1 VDVLVFVGFAL
12 GHLFNRRPN
21 DEASLLHVLTRRV
34 NTAFGGP
41 PMTHHSQVRE
51 PAVLPLIRTL
61 LGVFIAIA
69 AIAYASDLFSRAGL
83 SIFTEQYLAVILGTS
98 LALVFLKPQAS
109 LLRRSVD
116 TLIGALGLAASLY
129 LALAY
134 PDLVERQ
141 LDLPLSA
148 LVISA
153 TLFVL
158 VLEGLRRV
166 VGISLVLVVLGF
178 LLFALVGHTLSGPLQ
193 TREVQLDRLL
203 VYVGIDTNGMLGL
216 TLSVAATIVIGFVL
230 FGQLL
235 LRSGGADFF
244 NDLAL
249 ALMGHSRGGSGKIA
263 TIASALFG
271 SISGVVVSNIVATG
285 VVTIRMMK
293 QGGFKP
299 HTAAAI
305 ETVAST
311 GGQIMPPVMG
321 AVAFLMAEFLQ
332 ISYAEVVLAALVPA
346 ILYYAALYI
355 QVDLEA
361 AKEDIKRIDPQ
372 LIPPKR
378 QVLSQGWVFVI
389 PFAAVIGALFFFNSR
404 PETAA
409 LWGALG
415 ALVVGVARGYKGN
428 RMTLGDVRDSLAE
441 TGHSIVD
448 IIMIGAA
455 AGFII
460 GILNITGLGFGL
472 TYFLVELG
480 QGNLFLLLLISAGVC
495 IVLGMGMPTVGV
507 YMLLAVLVAPS
518 LVQVGVEPI
527 AAHLFIFYMGM
538 MSMITPPI
546 AIGAFFAASIAQA
559 SPMKT
564 AFTAMRLG
572 WTAYIVPFL
581 FVASPALLLIGD
593 GIDIAMAVVSALVG
607 VWAVS
612 VGVVGFLGHRR
623 SPGVRIAF
631 VLGGILF
638 LVPDIGG
645 MNLIPVARIAGLLI
659 LAMLIILGS
668 TGRRRLALAAK

>member
-1 VDVLVFVGFAL
+1 MSI
-12 GHLFNRRPN
+12 R
-21 DEASLLHVLTRRV
+21 SHVK
-34 NTAFGGP
+34 
-41 PMTHHSQVRE
+41 E
-51 PAVLPLIRTL
+51 PIAVPLIRTL
-61 LGVFIAIA
+61 LGSFIAVA
-69 AIAYASDLFSRAGL
+69 AIAYATDLFSRLGL
-83 SIFTEQYLAVILGTS
+83 SIYTEQYLSIVLGAS
-98 LALVFLKPQAS
+98 LALVFLKPQP
-109 LLRRSVD
+109 LLKRRCIDSV
-116 TLIGALGLAASLY
+116 IGLVGLSAGGYMAV
-129 LALAY
+129 AY

-141 LDLPLSA
+141 LDLPIDA
-148 LVISA
+148 LIISSV
-153 TLFVL
+153 LFVL

-166 VGISLVLVVLGF
+166 VGVALVVVVLAFLAFAMLG
-178 LLFALVGHTLSGPLQ
+178 HQLSGPLQ
-193 TREVQLDRLL
+193 TREIEMTRLM
-203 VYVGIDTNGMLGL
+203 VYLGVDTNGMLGL

-249 ALMGHSRGGSGKIA
+249 VLMGRSQGGSGKIA

-299 HTAAAI
+299 QTAAAI

-332 ISYAEVVLAALVPA
+332 ISYADVVLAALVPA

-361 AKEDIKRIDPQ
+361 AKEHIKKIDPS
-372 LIPPKR
+372 LIPAKKD
-378 QVLSQGWVFVI
+378 VFSQGWLFVI
-389 PFAAVIGALFFFNSR
+389 PFAGVIGALFFFNAR
-404 PETAA
+404 PEVAA

-415 ALVVGVARGYKGN
+415 ALIVGLAKGYKGK

-460 GILNITGLGFGL
+460 GILNMTGLGFGL

-480 QGNLFLLLLISAGVC
+480 QGNLFLLLLISAAVC

-546 AIGAFFAASIAQA
+546 AIGAFFAASIAKA
-559 SPMKT
+559 DPMKT
-564 AFTAMRLG
+564 AFTSMRLG

-581 FVASPALLLIGD
+581 FVSSPALLLIGD
-593 GIDIAMAVVSALVG
+593 TVEIALAVVSALAG

-612 VGVVGFLGHRR
+612 VGFVGYLGYKRGPIGR
-623 SPGVRIAF
+623 LAF
-631 VLGGILF
+631 ALAGIL
-638 LVPDIGG
+638 LLLPNIGG
-645 MNLIPVARIAGLLI
+645 HDFILITRAAGLL
-659 LAMLIILGS
+659 LIVLLIVMGCSGKRGLS
-668 TGRRRLALAAK
+668 LELK

>member
-1 VDVLVFVGFAL
+1 MSEAANI
-12 GHLFNRRPN
+12 HRP
-21 DEASLLHVLTRRV
+21 
-34 NTAFGGP
+34 
-41 PMTHHSQVRE
+41 QIQE
-51 PAVLPLIRTL
+51 PAALAKIRTL
-61 LGVFIAIA
+61 FGTLIAVA
-69 AIAYASDLFSRAGL
+69 AIAYAADLFSRIGL
-83 SIFTEQYLAVILGTS
+83 AIYTEQYLAIILGLS
-98 LALVFLKPQAS
+98 LALVFLKPHANKIQ
-109 LLRRSVD
+109 RQFD
-116 TLIGALGLAASLY
+116 FFLGLTGLGAGFYMAVQ
-129 LALAY
+129 Y
-134 PDLVERQ
+134 PWLVERQ
-141 LDLPLSA
+141 LDMPISA
-148 LVISA
+148 LILSV
-153 TLFVL
+153 LFLML

-166 VGISLVLVVLGF
+166 VGITLVIVVAVF
-178 LLFALVGHTLSGPLQ
+178 LTFALLGHHLSGPLQ
-193 TREVQLDRLL
+193 TRNVDFDRLV
-203 VYVGIDTNGMLGL
+203 VYLGLDTNGMLGL
-216 TLSVAATIVIGFVL
+216 TLAVAATIVIGFVL

-249 ALMGHSRGGSGKIA
+249 CLMGHAKGGSGKIA

-299 HTAAAI
+299 QTAAAI

-332 ISYAEVVLAALVPA
+332 ISYADVVLAALVPA
-346 ILYYAALYI
+346 VLYYAALYI

-361 AKEDIKRIDPQ
+361 AKEGIERVDPA
-372 LIPPKR
+372 LIPDR
-378 QVLSQGWVFVI
+378 RTVLRHGWIFAI
-389 PFAAVIGALFFFNSR
+389 PFAAVVAALFFFNMR

-415 ALVVGVARGYKGN
+415 AMIVGVLRGYNGK
-428 RMTLGDVRDSLAE
+428 RMSWQDIRGALAE

-480 QGNLFLLLLISAGVC
+480 QGNLFLLLVISALVC

-507 YMLLAVLVAPS
+507 YLLLAVLVAPS

-546 AIGAFFAASIAQA
+546 AIGAFFAASIAGA
-559 SPMKT
+559 DPMKT
-564 AFTAMRLG
+564 AFTSMRLG

-581 FVASPALLLIGD
+581 FVTTPALLLIGD
-593 GIDIAMAVVSALVG
+593 TGEIILAISTTLLG

-612 VGVVGFLGHRR
+612 VGFVGFFKHRLTLLSR
-623 SPGVRIAF
+623 ASYMLSGA
-631 VLGGILF
+631 LF
-638 LVPDIGG
+638 MLPDMGDST
-645 MNLIPVARIAGLLI
+645 LLI
-659 LAMLIILGS
+659 AARTTALLLLVILVSSGCLS
-668 TGRRRLALAAK
+668 RQRARPQIDSQ

>member
-1 VDVLVFVGFAL
+1 MSDHISVHEPKAL
-12 GHLFNRRPN
+12 K
-21 DEASLLHVLTRRV
+21 A
-34 NTAFGGP
+34 
-41 PMTHHSQVRE
+41 
-51 PAVLPLIRTL
+51 IRTL
-61 LGVFIAIA
+61 LGSLIALA
-69 AIAYASDLFSRAGL
+69 AIAYASDLFSRIGL
-83 SIFTEQYLAVILGTS
+83 AIYTEQYLAVVLGIS
-98 LALVFLKPQAS
+98 LALVFLKPQANPT
-109 LLRRSVD
+109 RRGMDACVAVVAF
-116 TLIGALGLAASLY
+116 IAGLY
-129 LALAY
+129 LAVQY
-134 PDLVERQ
+134 PMLVERQ
-141 LDLPLSA
+141 LDMPPAALTLSG
-148 LVISA
+148 LF
-153 TLFVL
+153 FVL

-166 VGISLVLVVLGF
+166 IGTTLVIVVLAF
-178 LLFALVGHTLSGPLQ
+178 LTFALVGHNFSGPLQ
-193 TREVQLDRLL
+193 TRQIDLDRLM

-244 NDLAL
+244 NDMAL
-249 ALMGHSRGGSGKIA
+249 SLMGRSKGGSGKIA

-299 HTAAAI
+299 QTAAAI

-332 ISYAEVVLAALVPA
+332 ISYSEVVLAALVPA
-346 ILYYAALYI
+346 VLYYASLYI

-361 AKEDIKRIDPQ
+361 AKEEIKKIDPA
-372 LIPPKR
+372 LIPSKKK
-378 QVLSQGWVFVI
+378 VFGQGWVFAI
-389 PFAAVIGALFFFNSR
+389 PFAGVIGALFFFNLR

-415 ALVVGVARGYKGN
+415 ALIVGLVRGYNGK
-428 RMTLGDVRDSLAE
+428 RMGLADIRDALAE

-460 GILNITGLGFGL
+460 GILNVTGLGFGL
-472 TYFLVELG
+472 TYALVQLG
-480 QGNLFLLLLISAGVC
+480 QGNLFLLLVIAAAVC

-507 YMLLAVLVAPS
+507 YLLLAVLVAPS

-546 AIGAFFAASIAQA
+546 AIGAFFAASIAKA
-559 SPMKT
+559 DPIKT
-564 AFTAMRLG
+564 SFTAMRLG
-572 WTAYIVPFL
+572 WTAYIIPFL
-581 FVASPALLLIGD
+581 FVTSPALLLIGNP
-593 GIDIAMAVVSALVG
+593 ISIAVAVISALIG

-612 VGVVGFLGHRR
+612 VGFVGYLGYKRKLGAR
-623 SPGVRIAF
+623 LAFMIA
-631 VLGGILF
+631 GALF
-638 LVPDIGG
+638 LVPLSGETEL
-645 MNLIPVARIAGLLI
+645 LITARLAGLTI
-659 LAMLIILGS
+659 LALLIGFFC
-668 TGRRRLALAAK
+668 TEKGRLSVRTE

>member
-1 VDVLVFVGFAL
+1 MSDVYS
-12 GHLFNRRPN
+12 
-21 DEASLLHVLTRRV
+21 D
-34 NTAFGGP
+34 
-41 PMTHHSQVRE
+41 RE
-51 PAVLPLIRTL
+51 PAAFEKMRTL
-61 LGVFIAIA
+61 LGFFIALA
-69 AIAYASDLFSRAGL
+69 AIAFASNVFSRMGVE
-83 SIFTEQYLAVILGTS
+83 IYTEQYLAIVLGSS
-98 LALVFLKPQAS
+98 LALIFLKHQES
-109 LLRRSVD
+109 FIKRSVD
-116 TLIGALGLAASLY
+116 TVIAIISLVAGGYLGIK
-129 LALAY
+129 Y
-134 PDLVERQ
+134 PELVEHQ
-141 LDLPLSA
+141 MDMSTD
-148 LVISA
+148 
-153 TLFVL
+153 TLFISGLFFIL

-166 VGISLVLVVLGF
+166 VGLTLVLVVLVF
-178 LLFALVGHTLSGPLQ
+178 SIFAIFGHNFSGALQ
-193 TREVQLDRLL
+193 TRQVDLERL
-203 VYVGIDTNGMLGL
+203 VIYVGIDTNGMLGL

-249 ALMGHSRGGSGKIA
+249 SLMGRSRGGAGKIA

-299 HTAAAI
+299 QTAAAI

-346 ILYYAALYI
+346 VLYYAALFI

-361 AKEDIKRIDPQ
+361 AKEDIQKIDPA
-372 LIPPKR
+372 LIPLKKE
-378 QVLSQGWVFVI
+378 VLSQGWIFIV
-389 PFAAVIGALFFFNSR
+389 PFAAVIGALFFFNQQ

-415 ALVVGVARGYKGN
+415 ALIVGVAFGYKGK
-428 RMTLGDVRDSLAE
+428 RMNIKELVEAITQ
-441 TGHSIVD
+441 TGSSIVY

-472 TYFLVELG
+472 TFSLVQLG
-480 QGNLFLLLLISAGVC
+480 EGNLLLLLLISAVVC

-546 AIGAFFAASIAQA
+546 AIGAFFAASIAKA
-559 SPMKT
+559 DPMKT
-564 AFTAMRLG
+564 AFTSMRLG
-572 WTAYIVPFL
+572 WTAYIIPFV
-581 FVASPALLLIGD
+581 FVASPSLLLMGD
-593 GIDIAMAVVSALVG
+593 AGMITLAVISTLAG
-607 VWAVS
+607 VWAIS
-612 VGVVGFLGHRR
+612 VGFVGYFTKRINVITRLLFLTV
-623 SPGVRIAF
+623 GVLFIIPALAVPDLILYIRGAGIF
-631 VLGGILF
+631 ILF
-638 LVPDIGG
+638 
-645 MNLIPVARIAGLLI
+645 
-659 LAMLIILGS
+659 MLFIFVSNGKK
-668 TGRRRLALAAK
+668 RFF

>member
-1 VDVLVFVGFAL
+1 MSDIYS
-12 GHLFNRRPN
+12 
-21 DEASLLHVLTRRV
+21 D
-34 NTAFGGP
+34 
-41 PMTHHSQVRE
+41 RE
-51 PAVLPLIRTL
+51 PAAFEKMRTL
-61 LGVFIAIA
+61 IGFFIALA
-69 AIAYASDLFSRAGL
+69 AIAFASNVFSRMG
-83 SIFTEQYLAVILGTS
+83 IEIYTEQYLAIVLGSS
-98 LALVFLKPQAS
+98 LALIFLKHQENFIK
-109 LLRRSVD
+109 RFVD
-116 TLIGALGLAASLY
+116 TFIAVVSLVAGGYLGVK
-129 LALAY
+129 Y
-134 PDLVERQ
+134 PELVEHQ
-141 LDLPLSA
+141 MDMSTD
-148 LVISA
+148 
-153 TLFVL
+153 TLFLSGLFFIL

-166 VGISLVLVVLGF
+166 VGLTLVFVVLAF
-178 LLFALVGHTLSGPLQ
+178 LVFAVFGHNFSGPLQ
-193 TREVQLDRLL
+193 TRQVDLERL
-203 VYVGIDTNGMLGL
+203 VIYVGIDTNGMLGL

-249 ALMGHSRGGSGKIA
+249 SLMGRSRGGSGKIA

-299 HTAAAI
+299 QTAAAI

-346 ILYYAALYI
+346 VLYYAALFI

-361 AKEDIKRIDPQ
+361 AKEDIQKIDPA
-372 LIPPKR
+372 LIPLKKE
-378 QVLSQGWVFVI
+378 VLSQGWIFIV
-389 PFAAVIGALFFFNSR
+389 PFAAVIGALFFFNQQ

-415 ALVVGVARGYKGN
+415 ALIVGVAFGYKGK
-428 RMTLGDVRDSLAE
+428 RMNTKELVEAITQ
-441 TGHSIVD
+441 TGSSIVD

-472 TYFLVELG
+472 TFSLVQLG
-480 QGNLFLLLLISAGVC
+480 EGNLLLLLLISAVVC

-546 AIGAFFAASIAQA
+546 AIGAFFAASIAKA
-559 SPMKT
+559 DPMKT
-564 AFTAMRLG
+564 AFTSMRLG
-572 WTAYIVPFL
+572 WTAYIIPFV
-581 FVASPALLLIGD
+581 FVASPSLLLMGD
-593 GIDIAMAVVSALVG
+593 PGTITLAVISTLAG
-607 VWAVS
+607 VWAIS
-612 VGVVGFLGHRR
+612 VGFVGYFTKRINVITRLLFLIVGVLFIIPALAVPDFIFYIRGAGVFILVMLFVLVSNDKKGFFSSGFLANK
-623 SPGVRIAF
+623 SV
-631 VLGGILF
+631 
-638 LVPDIGG
+638 
-645 MNLIPVARIAGLLI
+645 
-659 LAMLIILGS
+659 
-668 TGRRRLALAAK
+668 

>member
-1 VDVLVFVGFAL
+1 MNVESS
-12 GHLFNRRPN
+12 NP
-21 DEASLLHVLTRRV
+21 ETM
-34 NTAFGGP
+34 
-41 PMTHHSQVRE
+41 MTE
-51 PAVLPLIRTL
+51 PAIMSALRNG
-61 LGVFIAIA
+61 LGVLIALA
-69 AIAYASDLFSRAGL
+69 AIAFAADLFSRIGIA
-83 SIFTEQYLAVILGTS
+83 IYTEQYLAVVLGIS
-98 LALVFLKPQAS
+98 LSLVFLKPQEKAIQRLCNAAIAVIG
-109 LLRRSVD
+109 LL
-116 TLIGALGLAASLY
+116 TSLY
-129 LALAY
+129 LAIQY

-141 LDLPLSA
+141 MDLPLDA

-153 TLFVL
+153 LLFIL

-166 VGISLVLVVLGF
+166 VGITLVIVVLLFMG
-178 LLFALVGHTLSGPLQ
+178 FALLGSHLSGPLQ
-193 TREVQLDRLL
+193 TREITLDRLF
-203 VYVGIDTNGMLGL
+203 VYLGVDTNGMLGL
-216 TLSVAATIVIGFVL
+216 TLNVAATIVIGFIL

-244 NDLAL
+244 NDVAL
-249 ALMGHSRGGSGKIA
+249 SLMGKSQGGSGKIA

-293 QGGFKP
+293 KGGFKP

-332 ISYAEVVLAALVPA
+332 ISYSQVVLAALVPA

-361 AKEDIKRIDPQ
+361 AKQQIKPIDPK
-372 LIPPKR
+372 LIPSKR
-378 QVLSQGWVFVI
+378 DVIKSGWVFII
-389 PFAAVIGALFFFNSR
+389 PFSAVILALFTFNQR

-415 ALVVGVARGYKGN
+415 ALFVGLLKGYKGK
-428 RMTLGDVRDSLAE
+428 RMHAKDVVASLEE

-480 QGNLFLLLLISAGVC
+480 QGNLFLLLVISAVVC

-507 YMLLAVLVAPS
+507 YLLLAVLVAPS
-518 LVQVGVEPI
+518 LIQVGVEPI
-527 AAHLFIFYMGM
+527 AAHLFIFYLGM
-538 MSMITPPI
+538 MSMVTPPI
-546 AIGAFFAASIAQA
+546 AIGAFFAASIAKA
-559 SPMKT
+559 NPMKT
-564 AFTAMRLG
+564 AMTSMRLG
-572 WTAYIVPFL
+572 WTAYIIPFL
-581 FVASPALLLIGD
+581 FVTTPSLLLIGETSQ
-593 GIDIAMAVVSALVG
+593 IVITVMSALVG

-612 VGVVGFLGHRR
+612 IGFAGYFRDKLK
-623 SPGVRIAF
+623 PFFRISF
-631 VLGGILF
+631 VITGGLF
-638 LVPDIGG
+638 LLPNLQGGETPIMPKIVGIGVL
-645 MNLIPVARIAGLLI
+645 MTLIFVTYLI
-659 LAMLIILGS
+659 KKTASKPSPNS
-668 TGRRRLALAAK
+668 TQS

>member
-1 VDVLVFVGFAL
+1 M
-12 GHLFNRRPN
+12 
-21 DEASLLHVLTRRV
+21 
-34 NTAFGGP
+34 NTESSAQEVVI
-41 PMTHHSQVRE
+41 HE
-51 PAVLPLIRTL
+51 PAMMSAIRNG
-61 LGVFIAIA
+61 LGVLIALA
-69 AIAYASDLFSRAGL
+69 AIAFAADLFSRLGIA
-83 SIFTEQYLAVILGTS
+83 IYTEQYLAVVLGIS
-98 LALVFLKPQAS
+98 LALVFLKPQDS
-109 LLRRSVD
+109 LVKCSLNG
-116 TLIGALGLAASLY
+116 LIALLGLITSLY
-129 LALAY
+129 LAVQY

-141 LDLPLSA
+141 LDLPIDA
-148 LVISA
+148 LVVSA
-153 TLFVL
+153 ILFGL

-166 VGISLVLVVLGF
+166 VGVTLVIVVLLFMG
-178 LLFALVGHTLSGPLQ
+178 FALLGSHLSGPLQ
-193 TREVQLDRLL
+193 TREITLDRLF
-203 VYVGIDTNGMLGL
+203 VYLGVDTNGMLGL
-216 TLSVAATIVIGFVL
+216 TLNVAATIVIGFIL

-244 NDLAL
+244 NDIAL
-249 ALMGHSRGGSGKIA
+249 ALMGRRKGGSGKIA

-293 QGGFKP
+293 KGGFKP

-332 ISYAEVVLAALVPA
+332 IGYSAVVIAALVPA

-361 AKEDIKRIDPQ
+361 AKEQINPIDPA
-372 LIPPKR
+372 LIPSKR
-378 QVLSQGWVFVI
+378 RVLKQGWIFIV
-389 PFAAVIGALFFFNSR
+389 PFAAVILALFTFNQR

-415 ALVVGVARGYKGN
+415 ALIVGLVKGYKGK
-428 RMTLGDVRDSLAE
+428 RMNAKDIWGSLEE

-480 QGNLFLLLLISAGVC
+480 QGNLFLLLVISAVVC

-507 YMLLAVLVAPS
+507 YLLLAVLVAPS
-518 LVQVGVEPI
+518 LIQVGVEPI
-527 AAHLFIFYMGM
+527 AAHLFIFYLGM
-538 MSMITPPI
+538 MSMVTPPI
-546 AIGAFFAASIAQA
+546 AIGAFFAASIAKA
-559 SPMKT
+559 NPMKT
-564 AFTAMRLG
+564 ALTSMRLG
-572 WTAYIVPFL
+572 WTAYIIPFL
-581 FVASPALLLIGD
+581 FVTTPSLLLIGE
-593 GIDIAMAVVSALVG
+593 ISQIVITVTSALVG

-612 VGVVGFLGHRR
+612 VGFAGYFKSKL
-623 SPGVRIAF
+623 SLIFRINF
-631 VLGGILF
+631 VITGSLF
-638 LVPDIGG
+638 LLPNLQGG
-645 MNLIPVARIAGLLI
+645 DTPTLPKIAGFGLLVV
-659 LAMLIILGS
+659 LLLVTSFMKKTNS
-668 TGRRRLALAAK
+668 QPSPETTQS

>member
-1 VDVLVFVGFAL
+1 MSDVYS
-12 GHLFNRRPN
+12 
-21 DEASLLHVLTRRV
+21 D
-34 NTAFGGP
+34 
-41 PMTHHSQVRE
+41 RE
-51 PAVLPLIRTL
+51 PAAFEKMRTL
-61 LGVFIAIA
+61 LGFFIALA
-69 AIAYASDLFSRAGL
+69 AIAFASNVFSRMGVE
-83 SIFTEQYLAVILGTS
+83 IYTEQYLAIVLGSS
-98 LALVFLKPQAS
+98 LALIFLKHQES
-109 LLRRSVD
+109 FIKRSVD
-116 TLIGALGLAASLY
+116 TVIAIISLVAGGYLGIK
-129 LALAY
+129 Y
-134 PDLVERQ
+134 PELVEHQ
-141 LDLPLSA
+141 MDMSTD
-148 LVISA
+148 
-153 TLFVL
+153 TLFISGLFFIL

-166 VGISLVLVVLGF
+166 VGLTLVLVVLVF
-178 LLFALVGHTLSGPLQ
+178 SIFAIFGHNFSGALQ
-193 TREVQLDRLL
+193 TRQVDLERL
-203 VYVGIDTNGMLGL
+203 VIYVGIDTNGMLGL

-249 ALMGHSRGGSGKIA
+249 SLMGRSRGGAGKIA

-299 HTAAAI
+299 QTAAAI

-346 ILYYAALYI
+346 VLYYAALFI

-361 AKEDIKRIDPQ
+361 AKEDIQKIDPA
-372 LIPPKR
+372 LIPLKKE
-378 QVLSQGWVFVI
+378 VLSQGWIFIV
-389 PFAAVIGALFFFNSR
+389 PFAAVIGALFFFNQQ

-415 ALVVGVARGYKGN
+415 ALIVGVAFGYKGK
-428 RMTLGDVRDSLAE
+428 RMNIKELVEAITQ
-441 TGHSIVD
+441 TGSSIVD

-472 TYFLVELG
+472 TFSLVQLG
-480 QGNLFLLLLISAGVC
+480 EGNLLLLLLISAVVC

-546 AIGAFFAASIAQA
+546 AIGAFFAASIAKA
-559 SPMKT
+559 DPMKT
-564 AFTAMRLG
+564 AFTSMRLG
-572 WTAYIVPFL
+572 WTAYIIPFV
-581 FVASPALLLIGD
+581 FVASPSLLLMGD
-593 GIDIAMAVVSALVG
+593 AGMITLAVISTLAG
-607 VWAVS
+607 VWAIS
-612 VGVVGFLGHRR
+612 VGFVGYFTKRINVITRLLFLTV
-623 SPGVRIAF
+623 GVLFIIPALAVPDLILYIRGAGIF
-631 VLGGILF
+631 ILF
-638 LVPDIGG
+638 
-645 MNLIPVARIAGLLI
+645 
-659 LAMLIILGS
+659 MLFIFVSNGKK
-668 TGRRRLALAAK
+668 RFF

>member
-1 VDVLVFVGFAL
+1 MNVESS
-12 GHLFNRRPN
+12 NP
-21 DEASLLHVLTRRV
+21 ETM
-34 NTAFGGP
+34 
-41 PMTHHSQVRE
+41 MTE
-51 PAVLPLIRTL
+51 PAIMSALRNG
-61 LGVFIAIA
+61 LGVLIALA
-69 AIAYASDLFSRAGL
+69 AIAFAADLFSRIGIA
-83 SIFTEQYLAVILGTS
+83 IYTEQYLAVVLGIS
-98 LALVFLKPQAS
+98 LSLVFLKPQEKTIQRLCNAAIAVIG
-109 LLRRSVD
+109 LL
-116 TLIGALGLAASLY
+116 TSLY
-129 LALAY
+129 LAIQY

-141 LDLPLSA
+141 MDLPLDA

-153 TLFVL
+153 LLFIL

-166 VGISLVLVVLGF
+166 VGITLVIVVLLFMG
-178 LLFALVGHTLSGPLQ
+178 FALLGSHLSGPLQ
-193 TREVQLDRLL
+193 TREITLDRLF
-203 VYVGIDTNGMLGL
+203 VYLGVDTNGMLGL
-216 TLSVAATIVIGFVL
+216 TLNVAATIVIGFIL

-244 NDLAL
+244 NDVAL
-249 ALMGHSRGGSGKIA
+249 SLMGKSQGGSGKIA

-293 QGGFKP
+293 KGGFKP

-332 ISYAEVVLAALVPA
+332 ISYSQVVLAALVPA

-361 AKEDIKRIDPQ
+361 AKQQIKPIDPK
-372 LIPPKR
+372 LIPSKR
-378 QVLSQGWVFVI
+378 DVIKSGWVFII
-389 PFAAVIGALFFFNSR
+389 PFSAVILALFTFNQR

-415 ALVVGVARGYKGN
+415 ALIVGLLKGYKGK
-428 RMTLGDVRDSLAE
+428 RMHAKDVVASLEE

-480 QGNLFLLLLISAGVC
+480 QGNLFLLLVISAVVC

-507 YMLLAVLVAPS
+507 YLLLAVLVAPS
-518 LVQVGVEPI
+518 LIQVGVEPI
-527 AAHLFIFYMGM
+527 AAHLFIFYLGM
-538 MSMITPPI
+538 MSMVTPPI
-546 AIGAFFAASIAQA
+546 AIGAFFAASIAKA
-559 SPMKT
+559 NPMKT
-564 AFTAMRLG
+564 AMTSMRLG
-572 WTAYIVPFL
+572 WTAYIIPFL
-581 FVASPALLLIGD
+581 FVTTPSLLLIGETSQ
-593 GIDIAMAVVSALVG
+593 IVITVMSALVG

-612 VGVVGFLGHRR
+612 IGFAGYFRDKLK
-623 SPGVRIAF
+623 PFFRISF
-631 VLGGILF
+631 VITGGLF
-638 LVPDIGG
+638 LLPNLQGG
-645 MNLIPVARIAGLLI
+645 ETPIMPKIVGIGLL
-659 LAMLIILGS
+659 MTLIFVTYLIKKTASKPSPNS
-668 TGRRRLALAAK
+668 TQS

>member
-1 VDVLVFVGFAL
+1 MSDLAPVHETDVHEWKAL
-12 GHLFNRRPN
+12 
-21 DEASLLHVLTRRV
+21 AT
-34 NTAFGGP
+34 T
-41 PMTHHSQVRE
+41 
-51 PAVLPLIRTL
+51 RTL
-61 LGVFIAIA
+61 LGSLIALA
-69 AIAYASDLFSRAGL
+69 AIAYASDLFSRLGL
-83 SIFTEQYLAVILGTS
+83 AIYTEQYLALVLGAS
-98 LALVFLKPQAS
+98 LALVFVKPQVNPT
-109 LLRRSVD
+109 RRRID
-116 TLIGALGLAASLY
+116 ALVAVIAFAAGLY
-129 LALAY
+129 LAVRY
-134 PDLVERQ
+134 PYLVERQ
-141 LDLPLSA
+141 LDMPPAALALSG
-148 LVISA
+148 
-153 TLFVL
+153 LFFIL

-166 VGISLVLVVLGF
+166 VGLTLVLVVLGF
-178 LLFALVGHTLSGPLQ
+178 LAFALLGHHLSGPLQ
-193 TREVQLDRLL
+193 TRQVDLDRLM

-249 ALMGHSRGGSGKIA
+249 SLMGRSRGGSGKIA

-332 ISYAEVVLAALVPA
+332 ISYAEVVLAALIPA
-346 ILYYAALYI
+346 ILYYAALFI

-361 AKEDIKRIDPQ
+361 AKEEIKKIDPA
-372 LIPPKR
+372 LIPPKK
-378 QVLSQGWVFVI
+378 QVLSQGWIFVI
-389 PFAAVIGALFFFNSR
+389 PFAAVIGALFFFNMR

-415 ALVVGVARGYKGN
+415 ALVVGITRGYRGK
-428 RMTLGDVRDSLAE
+428 RMHLREVRDALAE

-460 GILNITGLGFGL
+460 GILNVTGLGFGL
-472 TYFLVELG
+472 TYALVQLG
-480 QGNLFLLLLISAGVC
+480 EGNLLLLLLISAAVC

-507 YMLLAVLVAPS
+507 YLLLAVLVAPS

-546 AIGAFFAASIAQA
+546 AIGAFFAASIAKA
-559 SPMKT
+559 DPIKT

-581 FVASPALLLIGD
+581 FVTTPALLLIGD
-593 GIDIAMAVVSALVG
+593 PLSIALAVISALLG
-607 VWAVS
+607 VWAIS
-612 VGVVGFLGHRR
+612 V
-623 SPGVRIAF
+623 AF
-631 VLGGILF
+631 VGYFGQRLMVGGRLAFALAGGLMLF
-638 LVPDIGG
+638 
-645 MNLIPVARIAGLLI
+645 PVADDVALALLLRLSALLI
-659 LAMLIILGS
+659 VASMVFVS
-668 TGRRRLALAAK
+668 WSARQRPAAQTK

>member
-1 VDVLVFVGFAL
+1 MSEAANI
-12 GHLFNRRPN
+12 HRP
-21 DEASLLHVLTRRV
+21 
-34 NTAFGGP
+34 
-41 PMTHHSQVRE
+41 QIQE
-51 PAVLPLIRTL
+51 PAALATIRTL
-61 LGVFIAIA
+61 FGTLIAVA
-69 AIAYASDLFSRAGL
+69 AIAYAADLFSRIGL
-83 SIFTEQYLAVILGTS
+83 AIYTEQYLAVILGLS
-98 LALVFLKPQAS
+98 LALVFLKPRANKIQRQFD
-109 LLRRSVD
+109 L
-116 TLIGALGLAASLY
+116 ALGLTGLGGGFYMAVQ
-129 LALAY
+129 Y
-134 PDLVERQ
+134 PWLVERQ
-141 LDLPLSA
+141 LDMPISA
-148 LVISA
+148 LILSV
-153 TLFVL
+153 LFLLL

-166 VGISLVLVVLGF
+166 VGITLVMVVAVF
-178 LLFALVGHTLSGPLQ
+178 LAFALLGHHLSGPLQ
-193 TREVQLDRLL
+193 TRHVDFDRLV
-203 VYVGIDTNGMLGL
+203 VYLGLDTNGMLGL
-216 TLSVAATIVIGFVL
+216 TLAVAATIVIGFVL

-249 ALMGHSRGGSGKIA
+249 CLMGHAKGGSGKIA

-299 HTAAAI
+299 QTAAAI

-332 ISYAEVVLAALVPA
+332 ISYADVVLAALVPA
-346 ILYYAALYI
+346 VLYYAALYI

-361 AKEDIKRIDPQ
+361 AKEGIERIDPA
-372 LIPPKR
+372 LIPDR
-378 QVLSQGWVFVI
+378 RTVLRNGWIFII
-389 PFAAVIGALFFFNSR
+389 PFAAVVAALFFFNMR

-415 ALVVGVARGYKGN
+415 AMIVGVLRGYNGK
-428 RMTLGDVRDSLAE
+428 RMGWQDIRGALAE

-480 QGNLFLLLLISAGVC
+480 QGNLFLLLLISALVC

-507 YMLLAVLVAPS
+507 YLLLAVLVAPS

-546 AIGAFFAASIAQA
+546 AIGAFFAASIAGA
-559 SPMKT
+559 DPMKT
-564 AFTAMRLG
+564 AFTSMRLG

-581 FVASPALLLIGD
+581 FVTTPALLLIGD
-593 GIDIAMAVVSALVG
+593 TGEIILAISTTLLG

-612 VGVVGFLGHRR
+612 VGFVGFFKHRLTLLSR
-623 SPGVRIAF
+623 ASYMLSGA
-631 VLGGILF
+631 LF
-638 LVPDIGG
+638 MLPDMGDST
-645 MNLIPVARIAGLLI
+645 LLI
-659 LAMLIILGS
+659 AARTTALLLLVILVSSGCLS
-668 TGRRRLALAAK
+668 RQRARPQIDSQ

>member
-1 VDVLVFVGFAL
+1 MSDHVSVHEPKAL
-12 GHLFNRRPN
+12 K
-21 DEASLLHVLTRRV
+21 AT
-34 NTAFGGP
+34 
-41 PMTHHSQVRE
+41 
-51 PAVLPLIRTL
+51 RTL
-61 LGVFIAIA
+61 LGSLIAIA
-69 AIAYASDLFSRAGL
+69 AIAYASDLFSRIGL
-83 SIFTEQYLAVILGTS
+83 AIYTEQYLAVVLGTS
-98 LALVFLKPQAS
+98 LALVFLKPQANPA
-109 LLRRSVD
+109 RRGMDACVAVVAF
-116 TLIGALGLAASLY
+116 IAGLY
-129 LALAY
+129 LAVQY
-134 PDLVERQ
+134 PMLVERQ
-141 LDLPLSA
+141 LDMPPAALALSG
-148 LVISA
+148 LF
-153 TLFVL
+153 FVL

-166 VGISLVLVVLGF
+166 IGITLVIVVLAF
-178 LLFALVGHTLSGPLQ
+178 LTFALVGHNFSGPLQ
-193 TREVQLDRLL
+193 TRQIDLDRLM

-244 NDLAL
+244 NDMAL
-249 ALMGHSRGGSGKIA
+249 TLMGRSKGGSGKIA

-299 HTAAAI
+299 QTAAAI

-332 ISYAEVVLAALVPA
+332 ISYSEVVLAALVPA
-346 ILYYAALYI
+346 ILYYASLYI

-361 AKEDIKRIDPQ
+361 AKEEIKKIDPA
-372 LIPPKR
+372 LIPPKK
-378 QVLSQGWVFVI
+378 QVFSQGWIFAI
-389 PFAAVIGALFFFNSR
+389 PFAGVIGALFFFNLR

-415 ALVVGVARGYKGN
+415 ALIVGLVRGYNGK
-428 RMTLGDVRDSLAE
+428 RMGLADIRDALAE

-460 GILNITGLGFGL
+460 GILNVTGLGFGL
-472 TYFLVELG
+472 TYALVQLG
-480 QGNLFLLLLISAGVC
+480 QGNLFLLLVIAAAVC

-507 YMLLAVLVAPS
+507 YLLLAVLVAPS

-546 AIGAFFAASIAQA
+546 AIGAFFAASIAKA
-559 SPMKT
+559 DPIKT
-564 AFTAMRLG
+564 SFTAMRLG
-572 WTAYIVPFL
+572 WTAYIIPFL
-581 FVASPALLLIGD
+581 FVTSPALLLIGD
-593 GIDIAMAVVSALVG
+593 PMSIAVSVVSALVG

-612 VGVVGFLGHRR
+612 VGFVGYLGHKRKPAAR
-623 SPGVRIAF
+623 LAFMIA
-631 VLGGILF
+631 GALF
-638 LVPDIGG
+638 LVPLPGETELLIG
-645 MNLIPVARIAGLLI
+645 ARLAGLVILGLLI
-659 LAMLIILGS
+659 GFSCSAKG
-668 TGRRRLALAAK
+668 RLAVRTE